1 MKFTKKKLALA
12 IGGALITM
20 SVLVS
25 GCSTGSDKKADTIKI
40 GVVAE
45 LTGNNATYGTSITN
59 GIKLAVQQLNDTGG
73 LLGKKIELVVADNKS
88 EPAEAAN
95 AMSKLVNQDKAPVVM
110 GLFASSS
117 AIAASNVSEAAKVP
131 FLAVGATNP
140 KVTLDE
146 KTGKVKP
153 NTFRVCF
160 IDPFQGTVGANFILN
175 ELKLQKA
182 AVYIDNSSDYAKGLA
197 EFFKKAYT
205 EKGGTVVIEESYLQK
220 DSDFKA
226 VLTKIAAAKPEVI
239 YVPGY
244 YEEVGK
250 ICKQAR
256 ELGITVPIIGGDG
269 WDSPKLVEIAGASS
283 LNNTYFT
290 NHYSPDSTNE
300 ASKAFVDTYAKTYKQ
315 KPDAPAVLGYD
326 GATLL
331 ADSIKRA
338 GVYESAKVAEALA
351 ATKDFQAVTGKT
363 SLDASHDAVKSAVI
377 VGFKDGKQVYR
388 ATVNP

>member
-197 EFFKKAYT
+197 AFFKENFIKN
-205 EKGGTVVIEESYLQK
+205 GGTVVAEESYLQK
-220 DSDFKA
+220 DTDFKA
-226 VLTKIAAAKPEVI
+226 TLTKIKAAAPDI
-239 YVPGY
+239 LYVPGY
-244 YEEVGK
+244 YQEVGM
-250 ICKQAR
+250 IVKQGR
-256 ELGITVPIIGGDG
+256 EMGIEIPMAGGDG
-269 WDSPKLVEIAGASS
+269 WDSAKLPEIAGKAA
-283 LNNTYFT
+283 LNNTYFSSL
-290 NHYSPDSTNE
+290 YSPDDDSALN
-300 ASKAFVDTYAKTYKQ
+300 KAFVSEYEKAYKV
-315 KPDAPAVLGYD
+315 KPDVFAALAYD
-326 GATLL
+326 SALL
-331 ADSIKRA
+331 
-338 GVYESAKVAEALA
+338 VAEAIKNA
-351 ATKDFQAVTGKT
+351 GDTDPVKIAQSMAKINGFQGVSGTVTF
-363 SLDASHDAVKSAVI
+363 DAQHNPVKSAVI
-377 VGFKDGKQVYR
+377 IEHKDGAQTFRTKI
-388 ATVNP
+388 NP

>member
-88 EPAEAAN
+88 DPAEAAN
-95 AMSKLVNQDKAPVVM
+95 AMSKLVYQDKAPVVM

-197 EFFKKAYT
+197 AFFKENFIKN
-205 EKGGTVVIEESYLQK
+205 GGTVVAEESYLQK
-220 DSDFKA
+220 DTDFKA
-226 VLTKIAAAKPEVI
+226 TLTKIKAAAPDI
-239 YVPGY
+239 LYVPGY
-244 YEEVGK
+244 YQEVGM
-250 ICKQAR
+250 IVKQGR
-256 ELGITVPIIGGDG
+256 EMGIEIPMAGGDG
-269 WDSPKLVEIAGASS
+269 WDSAKLPEIAGKAA
-283 LNNTYFT
+283 LNNTYFSSL
-290 NHYSPDSTNE
+290 YSPDDDSALN
-300 ASKAFVDTYAKTYKQ
+300 KAFVSEYEKAYKV
-315 KPDAPAVLGYD
+315 KPDVFAALAYD
-326 GATLL
+326 SALL
-331 ADSIKRA
+331 
-338 GVYESAKVAEALA
+338 VAEAIKNA
-351 ATKDFQAVTGKT
+351 GDTDPVKIAQSMAKINGFQGVSGTVTF
-363 SLDASHDAVKSAVI
+363 DAQHNPVKSAVI
-377 VGFKDGKQVYR
+377 IEHKDGAQTFRTKI
-388 ATVNP
+388 NP

>member
-25 GCSTGSDKKADTIKI
+25 GCGTGSDKKADTIKI

-45 LTGNNATYGTSITN
+45 LTSNNATYGTSITN

-182 AVYIDNSSDYAKGLA
+182 AVYIDNSS
-197 EFFKKAYT
+197 
-205 EKGGTVVIEESYLQK
+205 EESYLQK

-239 YVPGY
+239 YVPGN
-244 YEEVGK
+244 YEEEGK

-269 WDSPKLVEIAGASS
+269 WDSPKLGEIAGASS

-300 ASKAFVDTYAKTYKQ
+300 ASKAFVNTYAKTYKQ

-326 GATLL
+326 GAMLL

>member
-25 GCSTGSDKKADTIKI
+25 GCGTGSDKKADTIKI

-197 EFFKKAYT
+197 AFFKENFIKN
-205 EKGGTVVIEESYLQK
+205 GGTVVAEESYLQK
-220 DSDFKA
+220 DTDFKA
-226 VLTKIAAAKPEVI
+226 TLTKIKAAAPDI
-239 YVPGY
+239 LYVPGY
-244 YEEVGK
+244 YQEVGM
-250 ICKQAR
+250 IVKQGR
-256 ELGITVPIIGGDG
+256 EMGIEIPMAGGDG
-269 WDSPKLVEIAGASS
+269 WDSAKLPEIAGKAA
-283 LNNTYFT
+283 LNNTYFSSL
-290 NHYSPDSTNE
+290 YSPDDDSALN
-300 ASKAFVDTYAKTYKQ
+300 KAFVSEYEKAYKV
-315 KPDAPAVLGYD
+315 KPDVFAALAYD
-326 GATLL
+326 SALL
-331 ADSIKRA
+331 
-338 GVYESAKVAEALA
+338 VAEAIKNA
-351 ATKDFQAVTGKT
+351 GDTDPVKIAQSMAKINGFQGVSGTVTF
-363 SLDASHDAVKSAVI
+363 DAQHNPVKSAVI
-377 VGFKDGKQVYR
+377 IEHKDGAQTFRTKI
-388 ATVNP
+388 NP

>member
-20 SVLVS
+20 SVLV
-25 GCSTGSDKKADTIKI
+25 GTGSDKKADTIKI

-197 EFFKKAYT
+197 AFFKENFIKN
-205 EKGGTVVIEESYLQK
+205 GGTVVAEESYLQK
-220 DSDFKA
+220 DTDFKA
-226 VLTKIAAAKPEVI
+226 TLTKIKAAAPDI
-239 YVPGY
+239 LYVPGY
-244 YEEVGK
+244 YQEVGM
-250 ICKQAR
+250 IVKQGR
-256 ELGITVPIIGGDG
+256 EMGIEIPMAGGDG
-269 WDSPKLVEIAGASS
+269 WDSAKLPEIAGKAA
-283 LNNTYFT
+283 LNNTYFSSL
-290 NHYSPDSTNE
+290 YSPDDDSALN
-300 ASKAFVDTYAKTYKQ
+300 KAFVSEYEKAYKV
-315 KPDAPAVLGYD
+315 KPDVFAALAYD
-326 GATLL
+326 SALL
-331 ADSIKRA
+331 
-338 GVYESAKVAEALA
+338 VAEAIKNA
-351 ATKDFQAVTGKT
+351 GDTDPVKIAQSMAKINGFQGVSGTVTF
-363 SLDASHDAVKSAVI
+363 DAQHNPVKSAVI
-377 VGFKDGKQVYR
+377 IEHKDGAQTFRTKI
-388 ATVNP
+388 NP